1 MSFEEKMTY
10 YDPSENDEFV
20 VLPKGDFKARV
31 SGFEFKKTYTNKDN
45 QVADIYEATYDLD
58 KSVADMTLRNEKG
71 DEINSSQFVGRTV
84 KSKGFFLWK
93 SPGDDED
100 FQANP
105 GGNKR
110 LAIFL
115 ESVGY
120 PMATKEIVNKKGT
133 KVKVLEFPETI
144 DETKFM
150 GAPVIITVDH
160 ESWKDSVFAKEV
172 RINKWED
179 APVESNKP
187 KEEDE
192 DLPF

>member
-1 MSFEEKMTY
+1 MTY

-31 SGFEFKKTYTNKDN
+31 SSFEFKKTYTNKDN
-45 QVADIYEATYDLD
+45 QVAEIYEATYDLD

-120 PMATKEIVNKKGT
+120 PMATKEIVNKKGA

-179 APVESNKP
+179 APAEGDKP

>member
-20 VLPKGDFKARV
+20 VLPKGDYKARV
-31 SGFEFKKTYTNKDN
+31 NSFEFKKTYTNKDN
-45 QVADIYEATYDLD
+45 QVADIYEATYTLD
-58 KSVADMTLRNEKG
+58 KSVQEMTLRDEKG
-71 DEINSSQFVGRTV
+71 VEINSSQFVNRSI

-93 SPGDDED
+93 SPSDDEN
-100 FQANP
+100 FQPNP

-120 PMATKEIVNKKGT
+120 PMATKEITNKKGA
-133 KVKVLEFPETI
+133 KVEVLEFPETI

-150 GAPVIITVDH
+150 GAPVVITVDH
-160 ESWKDSVFAKEV
+160 ELWKESVFAKEV
-172 RINKWED
+172 RINKWQD
-179 APVESNKP
+179 APVVEDKP
-187 KEEDE
+187 DED

>member
-31 SGFEFKKTYTNKDN
+31 SSFEFKKTYTNKDN

-71 DEINSSQFVGRTV
+71 EEINSSQFVGRTV

-120 PMATKEIVNKKGT
+120 PMATKEITNKKGV

-172 RINKWED
+172 RVNKWDD
-179 APVESNKP
+179 APVLDEKP
-187 KEEDE
+187 DEE

>member
-10 YDPSENDEFV
+10 WDPSENDEFV

-31 SGFEFKKTYTNKDN
+31 SSFEFKKTYTNKDN

-120 PMATKEIVNKKGT
+120 PMATKEIVNKKGA

-179 APVESNKP
+179 APVEGDKP